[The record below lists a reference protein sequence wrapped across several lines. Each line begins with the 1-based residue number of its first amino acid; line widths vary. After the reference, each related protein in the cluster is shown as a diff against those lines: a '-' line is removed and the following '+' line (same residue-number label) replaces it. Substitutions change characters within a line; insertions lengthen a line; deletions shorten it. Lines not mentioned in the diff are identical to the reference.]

1 MLPDIISSIQDYT
14 PEALAEYANNLQKD
28 KGIRLDGA
36 ALLKEINIEE
46 KKEELNFS
54 SELEIDE
61 RFEDAADKL

>member
-1 MLPDIISSIQDYT
+1 MDSQVEELTVKQLI
-14 PEALAEYANNLQKD
+14 
-28 KGIRLDGA
+28 
-36 ALLKEINIEE
+36 IEE